1 MIKENNKVVV
11 IQFGE
16 KPNGKVVVIYCDDV
30 NEFKQYCVSNNINF
44 EIVKTK

>member
-1 MIKENNKVVV
+1 MFTGQNWLF

-16 KPNGKVVVIYCDDV
+16 KPNGKVAVIYCDDI
-30 NEFKQYCVSNNINF
+30 NGFKQYCVCNNINF